1 MNSFPT
7 PPITVLP
14 TSPPIQQIPVV
25 VPPPPPP
32 QSKLLISIHLYLK
45 K

>member
-7 PPITVLP
+7 PPVTALP
-14 TSPPIQQIPVV
+14 TSPLIQQIPVP

-32 QSKLLISIHLYLK
+32 QSKLLISIYLYLK
-45 K
+45 E